1 MPPRRNYAAP
11 RRASKSSTLPK
22 LQHMTTTIRS
32 AALRAWKNSP
42 SRNIYLG
49 GAAMIA
55 VIAVFMRHFL
65 SPTFPIPSKGVVLV
79 TGEVEEQ
86 CGLNSYECAD
96 EAQIV
101 KITAQVPMSADLYFS
116 P

>member
-1 MPPRRNYAAP
+1 
-11 RRASKSSTLPK
+11 
-22 LQHMTTTIRS
+22 MTTTIRS

-86 CGLNSYECAD
+86 YECAD